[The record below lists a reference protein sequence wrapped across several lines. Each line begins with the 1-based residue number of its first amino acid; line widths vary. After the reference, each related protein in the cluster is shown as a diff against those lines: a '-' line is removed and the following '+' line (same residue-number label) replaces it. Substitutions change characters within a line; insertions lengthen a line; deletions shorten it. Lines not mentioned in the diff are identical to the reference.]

1 MIITSL
7 YTYLA
12 ILNRKKLPNIEWFF
26 PAFLLGLILPDIDT
40 LAIQFKI
47 LSFNSSNTFG
57 HSIIL
62 ALLIYLILLINYEV
76 NKKNKYLNLSNG
88 LMSGILLHIFL
99 DSIISINPINIF
111 WPLPFNSINL
121 YDNIL
126 IHYYLKIYI
135 NIFLFLLFRYFFFFS
150 IECNLNS
157 KYKNGYLIKLLSFSM
172 KIEYFI
178 ILLYIFTLLFGLK
191 NISNIIFNAG
201 YCFSILVVYIA
212 IIKGWNTYNYFDNKT
227 NIKKDLF
234 SKEREMIN
242 LH

>member
-12 ILNRKKLPNIEWFF
+12 ILYRKKLPNIEWFF
-26 PAFLLGLILPDIDT
+26 PAFLLGLVLPDIDT
-40 LAIQFKI
+40 LSIEFKL
-47 LSFNSSNTFG
+47 LSLNSHNTFG

-62 ALLIYLILLINYEV
+62 ALLIYLILLIVYEV

-88 LMSGILLHIFL
+88 LMLGMLLHIFS

-135 NIFLFLLFRYFFFFS
+135 NIFLFFLFRYFFFYS

-178 ILLYIFTLLFGLK
+178 ILLYIFTILFGLK

-212 IIKGWNTYNYFDNKT
+212 IIKGWNCYNYLDDKA